1 MRVGFIGL
9 GLMGNHMATN
19 VQKGG
24 HDLVVHDLRAEAAKP
39 HISAGAKWADS
50 PKQVAEMSDVVF
62 TSLPAPPDVESV
74 ALGDHGILPGLGRG
88 KAYFDLST
96 NSPTVVRRIHK
107 LFAER
112 GVHMLDAPVSGGPRG
127 AKSGKLAIWVGGDE
141 EVFTRHKPVLDA
153 MGDQATYIGPI
164 GAGSIAKLVHNCA
177 GYAVQTA
184 LAEVFTMGVKAGLE
198 PAALWKAVRKGANGR
213 QRLYDRLGDNYL
225 QNRYEPPSF
234 ALRLAHK
241 DVSLATAVGREHGV
255 PMRLCDLTLM
265 EMTEALNR
273 GWGERDSRVSM
284 LLQNERSGVQI
295 KVDEARVKEIL
306 EKDPPA
312 VL

>member
-9 GLMGNHMATN
+9 GLMGSHMATN
-19 VQKGG
+19 IQKGG
-24 HDLVVHDLRAEAAKP
+24 HDLVVHDLRPEAAKP
-39 HISAGAKWADS
+39 HLSAGAKWADS
-50 PKQVAEMSDVVF
+50 PKQVAEASDVVF
-62 TSLPAPPDVESV
+62 TSLPAPPDVEAV
-74 ALGDHGILPGLGRG
+74 ALGERGILAGLGRG

-112 GVHMLDAPVSGGPRG
+112 GAHMLDAPVSGGPRG

-225 QNRYEPPSF
+225 QNKYEPPSF

-255 PMRLCDLTLM
+255 PMRLCELTLM

-273 GWGERDSRVSM
+273 GWAERDSRVSM
-284 LLQNERSGVQI
+284 LLQNERAGVPI

>member
-19 VQKGG
+19 IQKGG
-24 HDLVVHDLRAEAAKP
+24 HDLVVHDLRPEAAKP
-39 HISAGAKWADS
+39 HLSAGAKWADS
-50 PKQVAEMSDVVF
+50 PKQVAEATDVVF
-62 TSLPAPPDVESV
+62 TSLPAPPDVEAV
-74 ALGDHGILPGLGRG
+74 ALGERGILAGLAHG

-112 GVHMLDAPVSGGPRG
+112 GAHMLDAPVSGGPRG
-127 AKSGKLAIWVGGDE
+127 ARSGKLAIWVGGDE

-153 MGDQATYIGPI
+153 MGDQATYIGAI

-225 QNRYEPPSF
+225 QNKYEPPSF

-255 PMRLCDLTLM
+255 PMRLCELTLM

-284 LLQNERSGVQI
+284 LLQNERAGVPI

-306 EKDPPA
+306 EKAPPA

>member
-1 MRVGFIGL
+1 MKVGFIGL

-24 HDLVVHDLRAEAAKP
+24 HELVVHDLRAEAAKP
-39 HISAGAKWADS
+39 HLTAGAKWADS
-50 PKQVAEMSDVVF
+50 PKQVAEMSEVVF
-62 TSLPAPPDVESV
+62 TSLPAPPDVEKV
-74 ALGDHGILPGLGRG
+74 ALADNGILAGLAKG

-96 NSPTVVRRIHK
+96 NSPTVVRRISK

-112 GVHMLDAPVSGGPRG
+112 GAHMLDAPVSGGPRG

-141 EVFTRHKPVLDA
+141 AVFKQYKPVLDA

-198 PAALWKAVRKGANGR
+198 PLALWRAVRKGANGR
-213 QRLYDRLGDNYL
+213 QRLYDRLGDNFL
-225 QNRYEPPSF
+225 QGKYDPPSF

-241 DVSLATAVGREHGV
+241 DVSLATAVGREFGV
-255 PMRLCDLTLM
+255 PMRLCELTLM

-273 GWGERDSRVSM
+273 GWAERDSRVSM
-284 LLQNERSGVQI
+284 LLQLERAGLQF
-295 KVDEARVKEIL
+295 KVDEAKIREAL

>member
-19 VQKGG
+19 IQKGG
-24 HDLVVHDLRAEAAKP
+24 HDLVVHDLRPEAARP
-39 HISAGAKWADS
+39 HLSAGAKWADS
-50 PKQVAEMSDVVF
+50 PKQVAEATDVVF
-62 TSLPAPPDVESV
+62 TSLPAPPDVEAV
-74 ALGDHGILPGLGRG
+74 ALGERGILAGLARG

-112 GVHMLDAPVSGGPRG
+112 GAHMLDAPVSGGPRG
-127 AKSGKLAIWVGGDE
+127 ARSGKLAIWVGGDE

-153 MGDQATYIGPI
+153 MGDQATYIGAI

-225 QNRYEPPSF
+225 QNKYEPPSF

-255 PMRLCDLTLM
+255 PMRLCELTLM

-284 LLQNERSGVQI
+284 LLQNERAGVPI

>member
-39 HISAGAKWADS
+39 HLSAGAKWADS

-74 ALGDHGILPGLGRG
+74 ALGDRGILAGLGRG

-96 NSPTVVRRIHK
+96 NSPTVVRRIHA

-127 AKSGKLAIWVGGDE
+127 AKSGKLAIWVGGDD
-141 EVFTRHKPVLDA
+141 EVFKRHKPVLDA

-225 QNRYEPPSF
+225 QNKYEPPSF